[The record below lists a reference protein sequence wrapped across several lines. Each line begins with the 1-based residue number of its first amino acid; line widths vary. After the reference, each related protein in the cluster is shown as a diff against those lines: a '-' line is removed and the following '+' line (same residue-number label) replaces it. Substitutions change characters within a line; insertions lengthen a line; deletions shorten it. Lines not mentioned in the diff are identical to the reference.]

1 MRDLREIAHA
11 SLADVI
17 LDTAQNSIEAGATRI
32 TVDLVEDGVT
42 VSVVITD
49 DGKGMDAATCAR
61 AFDPDFT
68 DPSKHPARK
77 VGLGLPILKRL
88 CEACDGAC
96 SLESTPGVGTTLK
109 YHFAAKSPL
118 LPPLGNLADALLV
131 LFAHAGDFELVFT
144 HHRGD
149 DFYSISRRELLATLG
164 DLESAA
170 NLSLARQFLLRTAY
184 AADLREP
191 PPCGRGSGYAIIRPD
206 LIGSESETTR

>member
-1 MRDLREIAHA
+1 MRDLREITHA

-32 TVDLVEDGVT
+32 TVDLVEDDET

-49 DGKGMDAATCAR
+49 NGKGMDAATLER
-61 AFDPDFT
+61 AFDPDYT
-68 DPSKHPARK
+68 DPGKHPARK

-88 CEACDGAC
+88 CEACDGGC

-118 LPPLGNLADALLV
+118 LPPLGDLADSLLV

-144 HHRGD
+144 HRRGD
-149 DFYSISRRELLATLG
+149 DFYSVSRRELLATLG
-164 DLESAA
+164 ELESAA
-170 NLSLARQFLLRTAY
+170 SLSLARQFFRQSLSAPSRTA
-184 AADLREP
+184 AC
-191 PPCGRGSGYAIIRPD
+191 PCRISGRRA
-206 LIGSESETTR
+206 